1 MITFQRDNYILRI
14 KRRRDTHKT
23 SIEIGTLDGTERVGS
38 LRNERAQEFVKW
50 LSCMLNDEVAVIV
63 DDD

>member
-1 MITFQRDNYILRI
+1 MFQRREYILRI

-38 LRNERAQEFVKW
+38 LRNERAAEFVKW
-50 LSCMLNDEVAVIV
+50 ISCMLNDEVAVIV